1 MPHVKLQDKDLS
13 QMNSA
18 ETVRL
23 LAIVLN
29 GALKVIRTMRDAGA
43 TQDDFVKIIAE
54 AAKEERDVTPEEV
67 AAALEKSQKAIDRL
81 DAQVNQ

>member
-1 MPHVKLQDKDLS
+1 
-13 QMNSA
+13 MNSA

-29 GALKVIRTMRDAGA
+29 GALKVIRAMRDAGA
-43 TQDDFVKIIAE
+43 TQDDFVRIIE
-54 AAKEERDVTPEEV
+54 TAAKEERDVTSEEV

-81 DAQVNQ
+81 DAQVKN